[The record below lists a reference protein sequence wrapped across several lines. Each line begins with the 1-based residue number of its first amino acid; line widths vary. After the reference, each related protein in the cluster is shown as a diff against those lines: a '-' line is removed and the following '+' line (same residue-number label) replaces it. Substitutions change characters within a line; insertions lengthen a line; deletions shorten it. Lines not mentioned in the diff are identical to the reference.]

1 MCVSDDSRWMGLMD
15 TDGDHRCTRSR
26 VWTATTT
33 ESDLPPA
40 SAIFLLFLFINARRR
55 PLVTLHPLLLKTN
68 SIVHEKFRVLL
79 PMGNLLMRIDPNFPT
94 VFADLGFKRKM
105 CIKRCDFESSGV
117 TNIEVQTKKM

>member
-26 VWTATTT
+26 VWTAATTK
-33 ESDLPPA
+33 SDLPPA

-68 SIVHEKFRVLL
+68 SIVHENFCVLL
-79 PMGNLLMRIDPNFPT
+79 PMGNLVMRIDPNFPL
-94 VFADLGFKRKM
+94 VL
-105 CIKRCDFESSGV
+105 
-117 TNIEVQTKKM
+117 QTLDSREKCV

>member
-1 MCVSDDSRWMGLMD
+1 MCASDDNTWMGSMD
-15 TDGDHRCTRSR
+15 TDGDNRCTRSR
-26 VWTATTT
+26 VGTVATT

-68 SIVHEKFRVLL
+68 SIVHENFCVLL
-79 PMGNLLMRIDPNFPT
+79 PMGNLLMRFDPNFLID
-94 VFADLGFKRKM
+94 FADLGFKRKM
-105 CIKRCDFESSGV
+105 CIKRGDFKSSGV